1 MHDEDD
7 SKTRTYVIFVNAQK
21 KEWES
26 DSISYSQV
34 VDLAFP
40 PPHKDTE
47 MFTVQYSR
55 GPNDNRQGTLVDGQ
69 SVEVKNGMAFDVTRT
84 DKS

>member
-1 MHDEDD
+1 MHDEDNC
-7 SKTRTYVIFVNAQK
+7 KTREYQIFVNAQK
-21 KEWES
+21 KEWSS
-26 DSISYSQV
+26 DTITYSQV

-40 PPHKDTE
+40 SQTDTQ

-55 GPNDNRQGTLVDGQ
+55 GPNDNRQGTLVEGQ